1 VALRRRG
8 FVSVGAVVAC
18 CALAVACT
26 PEQPSP
32 TTPPTTPAA
41 TTPSES
47 EIERQMR
54 LDYDAA
60 EQAYRANIAEQ
71 DRLYRRGGATRAT
84 AALKAT
90 ATGEYLKITVGW
102 LRDFHRSRLRAA
114 GSSNVVAVERTGWKE
129 GRVRLTA
136 CEDGSAVKIVD
147 RSGRDVTPSEHRR
160 FVQSLTAVRTG
171 GQWKVSEQTSK
182 RVSDFKGAL
191 CGD

>member
-1 VALRRRG
+1 VPLGGRG

-26 PEQPSP
+26 PEQSLP
-32 TTPPTTPAA
+32 TMPPPTRAA

-60 EQAYRANIAEQ
+60 EQAYRASIAEQ

-102 LRDFHRSRLRAA
+102 LRDFHKSRLSAK
-114 GSSNVVAVERTGWKE
+114 GSSKVIGVERTGWKD
-129 GRVRLTA
+129 GRVSLTA

-147 RSGRDVTPSEHRR
+147 RSGRDVTPPEHRR
-160 FVQSLTAVRTG
+160 FVQSLTAVRTS
-171 GQWKVSEQTSK
+171 GQWKVSEQTST